1 MEITFNITKE
11 QREILIRAIKGA
23 GERASHDSQVNG
35 EGSYTTLSWN
45 VFKVGENTFFYK
57 GRRGG
62 FVNGALQETGLD
74 LQNLLQDSVI
84 VSYKTSQPNWGPF
97 ETQLSRATDAEKVL
111 IVQSRCGAEPH
122 SSGRGVIAAP
132 YPWEWTS
139 EWGAV
144 ASTGFRGVWTTY
156 TFPDGSKLDF
166 DGRVLLILD

>member
-35 EGSYTTLSWN
+35 EGSYTTLTRN
-45 VFKVGENTFFYK
+45 LFKVGENTFIFK

-62 FVNGALQETGLD
+62 FINGALQETGLD
-74 LQNLLQDSVI
+74 LQNLLQDSAI

-97 ETQLSRATDAEKVL
+97 ETQWSRATDAEKVL
-111 IVQSRCGAEPH
+111 IQQGWYGAEPH
-122 SSGRGVIAAP
+122 WSGKGVIAAP

-139 EWGAV
+139 QWGATV
-144 ASTGFRGVWTTY
+144 TYGFRGVWATF

-166 DGRVLLILD
+166 DGKVLLLND